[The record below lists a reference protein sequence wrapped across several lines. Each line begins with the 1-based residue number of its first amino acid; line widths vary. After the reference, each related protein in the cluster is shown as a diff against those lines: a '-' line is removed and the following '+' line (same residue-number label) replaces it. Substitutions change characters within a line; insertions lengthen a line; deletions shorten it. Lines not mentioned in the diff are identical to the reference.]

1 MITYGKTIFST
12 YTYSRDR
19 LLDDVWQRA
28 NNDFNRYIQRLRR
41 LHDDG
46 VQYLRTVET
55 HNDGY
60 PHFHAVL
67 RFNTVLTITNRR
79 YVDKTLYKRW
89 KHLWLCGHSDFA
101 IPRSKQ
107 SPIAYII
114 KYTTKNSGVNIWRK
128 YYQTI
133 NAHSETVPV
142 ASPAGGLARPVGLQS
157 PTEDSVLIA
166 PSPLELTCKKWNIK
180 QTTWSRK
187 FFKELHT
194 K

>member
-19 LLDDVWQRA
+19 LLDDVWKGA

-41 LHDDG
+41 LHANG
-46 VQYLRTVET
+46 VQYLRTVEA

-67 RFNTVLTITNRR
+67 RFNTVLTITNSR
-79 YVDKTLYKRW
+79 YFDKALYKRW
-89 KHLWLCGHSDFA
+89 KHVWRRGHSDYQ

-107 SPIAYII
+107 SPLAYII
-114 KYTTKNSGVNIWRK
+114 KYATKNSGIRIWKK
-128 YYQTI
+128 YYQTLGVK
-133 NAHSETVPV
+133 S
-142 ASPAGGLARPVGLQS
+142 
-157 PTEDSVLIA
+157 A
-166 PSPLELTCKKWNIK
+166 PSTPGIATSKPLAKTSVSTVTPLSLKCQKYKIK
-180 QTTWSRK
+180 QCTWSRN
-187 FFKELHT
+187 FFKELHI